1 VTPKDRA
8 PTEEAAGEAHDG
20 AHDDAVDEGAHEAAE
35 LARLYDL
42 DLTDDPGDLDLY
54 TALAAATDQP
64 ILELGVGTGRL
75 AIPLAAA
82 GHAVTG
88 VDRDGAML
96 DRARATANAQADAG
110 RRLELVEGD
119 IATVRLAAAGSFG
132 LAFIALNTLMLL
144 GTRDGQRAAVATL
157 AAHLAPDGR
166 AVVDVWQPDADDL
179 ARFDGRIVL
188 EYARRDAATGSWVT
202 KTASAVHDAARQSVA
217 LTSIYEA
224 SRAGAVVRRW
234 IRQDRLRLVSADE
247 LVGMAEDA
255 GLEVE
260 QLAGG
265 YDLEPLGPG
274 SDRAILVARRRKLA
288 SRRSASDAVRDRSFD
303 R

>member
-1 VTPKDRA
+1 VPAHAAT
-8 PTEEAAGEAHDG
+8 EAARQPP
-20 AHDDAVDEGAHEAAE
+20 DERAD

-42 DLTDDPGDLDLY
+42 DLADDPGDLHLY
-54 TALAAATDQP
+54 TALAATTDQP

-75 AIPLAAA
+75 AIPLAVS

-88 VDRDGAML
+88 VDRDRAML
-96 DRARATANAQADAG
+96 DRARATATEHPDAS

-119 IATVRLAAAGSFG
+119 IAAVRLPAAGRFG

-144 GTRDGQRAAVATL
+144 ATREGQRAAIATL
-157 AAHLAPDGR
+157 AAHLAPGGR
-166 AVVDVWQPDADDL
+166 AVVDVWQPDAEDL

-188 EYARRDAATGSWVT
+188 EYARRDGETGAWVT
-202 KTASAVHDAARQSVA
+202 KEASAVHDAARQSVV
-217 LTSIYEA
+217 LTAMYEE
-224 SRAGAVVRRW
+224 SRAGAAARRW
-234 IRQDRLRLVSADE
+234 IRQDRLRLMSADE
-247 LVGMAEDA
+247 LVGMAEGA

-274 SDRAILVARRRKLA
+274 SDRAILVATRR
-288 SRRSASDAVRDRSFD
+288 
-303 R
+303 